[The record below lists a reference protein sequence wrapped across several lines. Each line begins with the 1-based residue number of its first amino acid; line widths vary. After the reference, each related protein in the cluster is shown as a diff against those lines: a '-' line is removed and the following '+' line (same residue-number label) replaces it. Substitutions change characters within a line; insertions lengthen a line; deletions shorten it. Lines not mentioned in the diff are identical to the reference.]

1 MKFEPKLN
9 DKLIE
14 NKFLAVSTHT
24 GGEITRIVMDG
35 FPEPQGNTMIEKKNY
50 LIENYDHYRKSLMLE
65 PRGHK
70 NMFGALFTEPVNKEA
85 AFGVIFMDTG
95 GYLNMCGHG
104 TIGSVT
110 AAIETGIVPCVEPVT
125 EVTFDA
131 PAGIIRTKAQV
142 ENGSVKSVTLTNV
155 PAFLY
160 KRDLVAKV
168 LDKEIV
174 YDISFG
180 GSFFGMVDIDKLGI
194 EIIPENIP
202 EITKIGMAMLDYVN
216 KNVEIKHPEL
226 DITSVDLIEF
236 YSHKATD
243 GADLRNV
250 VIFGD
255 GMADRSPCGT
265 GCSAKVAQLVA
276 KGELQIGEKITSQSF
291 IGSKFIACPIE
302 KTKVGEF
309 DAVIPQVTGS
319 ASVMSMGTYIICKD
333 DNIKYGFSVE

>member
-9 DKLIE
+9 EALIE
-14 NKFLAVSTHT
+14 KEFLGVSTHT
-24 GGEITRIVMDG
+24 GGEITRIIMDG
-35 FPEPQGNTMIEKKNY
+35 FPVIPGTTMIEKKNF
-50 LIENYDHYRKSLMLE
+50 LIDNYDNYRKSLMLE
-65 PRGHK
+65 PRGHE
-70 NMFGALFTEPVNKEA
+70 NMFGAIFTDPVHKEA
-85 AFGVIFMDTG
+85 DFGVIFMDTG

-110 AAIETGIVPCVEPVT
+110 AAVETGIVEAKEPVT
-125 EVTFDA
+125 EVVLDA
-131 PAGIIRTKAQV
+131 PAGLIRTKAKV
-142 ENGSVKSVTLTNV
+142 ENGRVKEVTLTNV

-160 KRDLVAKV
+160 KRDLKADV
-168 LDKEIV
+168 LGMEIT

-194 EIIPENIP
+194 EIVPENIP
-202 EITKIGMAMLDYVN
+202 KITQLGMAMLEYIN
-216 KNVEIKHPEL
+216 KNVEVKHPEL
-226 DITSVDLIEF
+226 DITTVDLVEF
-236 YSHKATD
+236 YSHKATG

-276 KGELQIGEKITSQSF
+276 KGQLNIGDEITSQSF
-291 IGSKFIACPIE
+291 IGSTFRARPLS
-302 KTKVGEF
+302 KTKVGEL

-333 DNIKYGFSVE
+333 DNIKYGFTVK

>member
-9 DKLIE
+9 EALIE
-14 NKFLAVSTHT
+14 KKFLGVSTHT
-24 GGEITRIVMDG
+24 GGEITRIIMEG
-35 FPEPQGNTMIEKKNY
+35 FPDIPGDTMIEKKNF
-50 LIENYDHYRKSLMLE
+50 LSNNYDNYRKSLMLE
-65 PRGHK
+65 PRGHE
-70 NMFGALFTEPVNKEA
+70 NMFGAIFTDPVHEEA
-85 AFGVIFMDTG
+85 DFGVIFMDTG

-110 AAIETGIVPCVEPVT
+110 AAVETGIVEAKEPVT
-125 EVTFDA
+125 EVVLDA
-131 PAGIIRTKAQV
+131 PAGIIRTKAKV
-142 ENGSVKSVTLTNV
+142 ENGRVKEVTLTNV

-160 KRDLVAKV
+160 KRDLTAKV
-168 LDKEIV
+168 LGMEIT

-194 EIIPENIP
+194 EIVPENIP
-202 EITKIGMAMLDYVN
+202 QITQIGMAMLKHIN

-226 DITSVDLIEF
+226 DITTVDLVEF
-236 YSHKATD
+236 YSHHATD

-276 KGELQIGEKITSQSF
+276 KGELSIGDEITSQSF
-291 IGSKFIACPIE
+291 IGSKFRAKPLS

-319 ASVMSMGTYIICKD
+319 ASVMTMGTYIICKD
-333 DNIKYGFSVE
+333 DNIKYGFTVK